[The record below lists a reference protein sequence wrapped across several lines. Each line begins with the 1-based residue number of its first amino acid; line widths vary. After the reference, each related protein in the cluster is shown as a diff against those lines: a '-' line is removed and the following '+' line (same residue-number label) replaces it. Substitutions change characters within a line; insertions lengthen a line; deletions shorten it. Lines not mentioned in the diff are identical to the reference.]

1 MYEQFIEL
9 TNQIFGDGYARWLAE
24 KKTAK
29 FRFEFNE
36 FLNTYPN
43 DEGQNFLTGE
53 SHHED
58 QAQKYS

>member
-9 TNQIFGDGYARWLAE
+9 TIQIFWDGYARWLATE
-24 KKTAK
+24 YPAK
-29 FRFEFNE
+29 FTFEFNE

-53 SHHED
+53 SHRED
-58 QAQKYS
+58 QAQQYS

>member
-1 MYEQFIEL
+1 MHEQFMEL
-9 TNQIFGDGYARWLAE
+9 TNQIFGDGYARRLAE
-24 KKTAK
+24 ENPTG
-29 FRFEFNE
+29 FQYQFTE